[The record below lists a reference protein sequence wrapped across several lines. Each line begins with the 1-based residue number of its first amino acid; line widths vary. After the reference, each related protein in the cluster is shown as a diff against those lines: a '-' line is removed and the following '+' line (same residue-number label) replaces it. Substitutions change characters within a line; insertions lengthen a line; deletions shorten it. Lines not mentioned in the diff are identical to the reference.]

1 MTWGRGWSSFF
12 AHKGLHVRGPSS
24 ILWKQIVEHSGCTGQ
39 VERVCHG
46 CCVFA
51 SLVTKGHTGRGSFRL
66 LAFPRA
72 SCFFDFTSA
81 AALGSVVCLDIA

>member
-1 MTWGRGWSSFF
+1 MTWGRGWFSFF
-12 AHKGLHVRGPSS
+12 AHKGLHVGGLS
-24 ILWKQIVEHSGCTGQ
+24 ILWKQIVEHSGCTGR
-39 VERVCHG
+39 VECVCHG

-51 SLVTKGHTGRGSFRL
+51 SLVTKGHAGRGSFCL
-66 LAFPRA
+66 LVFPCC